1 MKNMQ
6 YKLFDLSENITTVF
20 TNDAYD
26 IVHCGKGLNID
37 YKTADKDIISLC
49 FLKDLIKLNN
59 DLNSIILIINDL
71 VKQNV
76 LSSEI
81 AEYILHSININYISK
96 QHKKNI

>member
-26 IVHCGKGLNID
+26 IVHCGNGLNID

-59 DLNSIILIINDL
+59 GLNCIILIINDL
-71 VKQNV
+71 VKQDV

-81 AEYILHSININYISK
+81 AEYILHSININCISK
-96 QHKKNI
+96 QYKKNI